1 MKILVL
7 TNLYPPHAIGG
18 YEERCRDVVEGLRE
32 KGHEILVL
40 TSTHGLNTEKNEVNV
55 HRRLWIH
62 GFFGHP
68 WRSIPSLFQLERH
81 NHRVL
86 REEMENFRPD
96 VVHVWNMGGVSK
108 SLLLTLQDSGLPVVY
123 DVSDHWI
130 AQSLRADVWLRWW
143 NGETG
148 GAGAKLLRGFL
159 RDTGLARLIR
169 RAAPFAPWD
178 EIRFDH
184 VYFCSDFLRQL
195 TMKAGYQVRHGAVI
209 YCGIETGHVTARPD
223 RPDFQKL
230 LFAGRLSAD
239 KDPLTAVRAF
249 GALRQRGI
257 IDLRL
262 SIYGRGDAEYVAQL
276 HSTAQELGVADSVD
290 FGAVTREEM
299 QTLFAAHDALIFTS
313 AWGEPFA
320 LTPLEAMAANLP
332 VISTLEGGSA
342 ELIRDEVNALAFRTG
357 DAGHLADRIVWLRDH
372 PAKRAQIAAEGKRE
386 VVARFGRDNMVNE
399 IEAYLKGSLSH
410 V

>member
-40 TSTHGLNTEKNEVNV
+40 TSTHGLNTEKNEENV

-209 YCGIETGHVTARPD
+209 YCGIETGHVGHVQIRHQSGNVVIVVP
-223 RPDFQKL
+223 
-230 LFAGRLSAD
+230 
-239 KDPLTAVRAF
+239 
-249 GALRQRGI
+249 QRGQCRSHI
-257 IDLRL
+257 LQYHRLHPRHRFEGDLQR
-262 SIYGRGDAEYVAQL
+262 
-276 HSTAQELGVADSVD
+276 
-290 FGAVTREEM
+290 
-299 QTLFAAHDALIFTS
+299 
-313 AWGEPFA
+313 
-320 LTPLEAMAANLP
+320 
-332 VISTLEGGSA
+332 
-342 ELIRDEVNALAFRTG
+342 FR
-357 DAGHLADRIVWLRDH
+357 
-372 PAKRAQIAAEGKRE
+372 
-386 VVARFGRDNMVNE
+386 ARFTVLDYENRPHGRNRYPTLCSVR
-399 IEAYLKGSLSH
+399 K
-410 V
+410 